1 MYPDDLRYTPEHEWI
16 RRESPTVLRFGI
28 TSFATEALGD
38 VVYVALP
45 AVGSALTGGQPCGE
59 VESTKSVSDLYAPL
73 DGTVADVNGALED
86 SPEMVNAE
94 PVRRG
99 LDGRCRVRDP
109 PRRPTPRGRRCSLRP
124 STPTVFPSQGLTGP
138 SGGRIG
144 LPPR

>member
-1 MYPDDLRYTPEHEWI
+1 MYPDDLRYTQEHEWI

-45 AVGSALTGGQPCGE
+45 AVGSTLTGGQPCGE

-73 DGTVADVNGALED
+73 DGTVVEVNSALED

-94 PVRRG
+94 PYGEGWMVDVECATPEDADAAWSLLLTAAQYADG
-99 LDGRCRVRDP
+99 L
-109 PRRPTPRGRRCSLRP
+109 S
-124 STPTVFPSQGLTGP
+124 
-138 SGGRIG
+138 
-144 LPPR
+144 

>member
-73 DGTVADVNGALED
+73 DGTVVEVNTALED

-94 PVRRG
+94 PYGEGWMVDVECATAEDADAAWSIAAHRGPVRR
-99 LDGRCRVRDP
+99 
-109 PRRPTPRGRRCSLRP
+109 RP
-124 STPTVFPSQGLTGP
+124 VVA
-138 SGGRIG
+138 GG
-144 LPPR
+144 

>member
-45 AVGSALTGGQPCGE
+45 AVGSALTAGQPCGE

-73 DGTVADVNGALED
+73 DGTVAEVNSALED

-94 PVRRG
+94 PYGEGWMV
-99 LDGRCRVRDP
+99 DVQCATAEEADSAWS
-109 PRRPTPRGRRCSLRP
+109 SLL
-124 STPTVFPSQGLTGP
+124 SAAQYADTLS
-138 SGGRIG
+138 
-144 LPPR
+144 

>member
-45 AVGSALTGGQPCGE
+45 AVGSALSAGQPCGE

-73 DGTVADVNGALED
+73 DGTVVGVNAELED

-94 PVRRG
+94 PYGEGWMVDVECPSAEAADAAWAG
-99 LDGRCRVRDP
+99 LLTASQYADG
-109 PRRPTPRGRRCSLRP
+109 LA
-124 STPTVFPSQGLTGP
+124 
-138 SGGRIG
+138 
-144 LPPR
+144 

>member
-1 MYPDDLRYTPEHEWI
+1 MYPDDLRYTLEHEWI

-45 AVGSALTGGQPCGE
+45 AVGSTLTGGQPCGE

-73 DGTVADVNGALED
+73 DGTVADVNTALED

-94 PVRRG
+94 PYGEGWMV
-99 LDGRCRVRDP
+99 DVECAS
-109 PRRPTPRGRRCSLRP
+109 PRRLMPRGPCSSLPP
-124 STPTVFPSQGLTGP
+124 STWTVFPSQGLTRP
-138 SGGRIG
+138 SEGRIG